1 MGARVVGFI
10 AFDTLNFAAQLENS
24 GFTRE
29 QAVALAKAEAE
40 ILTGL
45 LEEKLVTKSDLKQET
60 QLIRSEIQEFRSELK
75 QEMQA
80 VRSELK
86 QEIQAVRSELKQ
98 EIQAVR
104 SELKQDIQELKVD
117 VMTAINHQTRWLI
130 GVMISSFGLLGILMT
145 VFKFVR

>member
-98 EIQAVR
+98 
-104 SELKQDIQELKVD
+104 DIQELKVD